1 MKKGT
6 VKKNRRLDNNRIA
19 LKKGESQRANGTY
32 DYRYVTRDGKTH
44 SIYAKTLEEL
54 REKEAKIVVDVYDGV
69 RTDGNMLTVNDVFE
83 RWCDLKRGLKN
94 NTFCNYKYMYNM
106 FVRET
111 FGKRRVKDVRKSDV
125 KAFLHRKTAYVKA
138 V

>member
-94 NTFCNYKYMYNM
+94 NTFCKW
-106 FVRET
+106 
-111 FGKRRVKDVRKSDV
+111 RRV
-125 KAFLHRKTAYVKA
+125 
-138 V
+138 